1 MSAHY
6 VLIEFIKQ
14 VDVIQ
19 KESSSA
25 KPLTF
30 LFQMGL

>member
-1 MSAHY
+1 MGAHY

-14 VDVIQ
+14 VEVIQ

-25 KPLTF
+25 KALTF
-30 LFQMGL
+30 FK